1 MAEHDNVRIVRDAYD
16 AFGRGDIT
24 GVLDRLTD
32 DVEWIS
38 AGSSEIPFA
47 GRRRGRD
54 QVREFFS
61 LLAANLE
68 FQTFEPREF
77 IAQGETVVVLGHEV
91 ARAKTTNRQMTGEWA
106 MVFRM
111 RDGKIAR
118 FQDYSDTE
126 NAAAAFS
133 REKRRATAA

>member
-1 MAEHDNVRIVRDAYD
+1 MAEHDNVRIVREGYE
-16 AFGRGDIT
+16 AFGRGDIA
-24 GVLDRLTD
+24 GLLDRVTD

-38 AGSSEIPFA
+38 AGSSEIPYA
-47 GRRRGRD
+47 GRFRGRD
-54 QVREFFS
+54 RVREFFTT
-61 LLAANLE
+61 LAANVD

-77 IAQGETVVVLGHEV
+77 IAQGDTVVVLGHEV
-91 ARAKTTNRQMTGEWA
+91 ARAKSTTRQMSGEWA

-118 FQDYSDTE
+118 FQEYSDTE

-133 REKRRATAA
+133 REERRAAAA